1 MPQQNYWDARGTQY
15 LFSDLIIREDRQLDL
30 DYIRELQELHF
41 IHDKRNLVI
50 WGPSGTG
57 KTWMAKALA
66 TEACMKGIRTRWVRF
81 PDLYRQLKN
90 LDEKGG
96 NALNSKYKY
105 YCKFPLLC
113 IDEFPNADLTEPY
126 ILQEFFDLLSE
137 AGNSVVVCSQSNPEN
152 WDQFFPVLSFG
163 QSIRGR
169 LLQNALKVEMKGRDM
184 RLG

>member
-1 MPQQNYWDARGTQY
+1 
-15 LFSDLIIREDRQLDL
+15 LDL

-96 NALNSKYKY
+96 NALNWG
-105 YCKFPLLC
+105 C
-113 IDEFPNADLTEPY
+113 T
-126 ILQEFFDLLSE
+126 FFCVNGFS
-137 AGNSVVVCSQSNPEN
+137 
-152 WDQFFPVLSFG
+152 
-163 QSIRGR
+163 
-169 LLQNALKVEMKGRDM
+169 
-184 RLG
+184 